1 MKKKDIDTLI
11 ESGAKV
17 VSFELD
23 NKEFSDLLTELTSE
37 GFTKENKHLMKSF
50 YYRGVQ
56 IVSKRMDNDVIDI
69 FNRDNRK
76 MRVL

>member
-37 GFTKENKHLMKSF
+37 SFTRENKHLIKFF
-50 YYRGVQ
+50 YYKGVQ
-56 IVSKRMDNDVIDI
+56 IISKRMDNDVIDI
-69 FNRDNRK
+69 LGQYNKK